1 MGRQD
6 SINLAQVEG
15 IVAEYGWLGEHKIGD
30 EANGTLWLVVQHA
43 SLETQEQYLPVIEAS
58 VLRGETPASKLA
70 FLRDRIAYNRRE
82 KQYYGTQVVQIKE
95 TGKYKPYPIAD
106 PGQVD
111 QRRQEIGLEPDV
123 ARQLVAQ
130 TIRGAGALLIRENAD
145 PAALREAVTS
155 PGGTTAAALDVMNAC
170 GFEDVIV
177 DAITAARDRGVTLDG

>member
-1 MGRQD
+1 MILLFQVAICPAATAQFSFGTTFHQVMGRQD

-58 VLRGETPASKLA
+58 VLRGETPPSKLA

-111 QRRQEIGLEPDV
+111 QRRQEIGLEPLADYLDFFGIKEV
-123 ARQLVAQ
+123 ALESLDDASVFEYLEHQA
-130 TIRGAGALLIRENAD
+130 GAGH
-145 PAALREAVTS
+145 
-155 PGGTTAAALDVMNAC
+155 
-170 GFEDVIV
+170 
-177 DAITAARDRGVTLDG
+177 